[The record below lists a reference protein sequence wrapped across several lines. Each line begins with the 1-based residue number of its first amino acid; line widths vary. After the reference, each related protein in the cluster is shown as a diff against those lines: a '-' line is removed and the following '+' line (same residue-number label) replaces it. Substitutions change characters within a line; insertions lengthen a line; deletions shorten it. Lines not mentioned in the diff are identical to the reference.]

1 MQTGYASHRTS
12 FAETPRNS
20 SRWLSLTAAAIAA
33 ALVVVFALHA
43 LAQLDA
49 MAATLARVSGDL
61 QTLHGMNAKLDRLDG
76 MARTLQ
82 RMDAKL
88 SVTNSSLVVANRQLG
103 VMQSEAVASGQA
115 LQQMRTALV
124 GMRGDIRTMSHKIS
138 GSFLFRGVR

>member
-1 MQTGYASHRTS
+1 MQTGYASQRS
-12 FAETPRNS
+12 SVLDTPHHLGQ
-20 SRWLSLTAAAIAA
+20 WIGLTAAVIAA
-33 ALVVVFALHA
+33 VMVVLFALHA

-61 QTLHGMNAKLDRLDG
+61 QTLHTMNGKLDRLDG
-76 MARTLQ
+76 MAATLR

-88 SVTNSSLVVANRQLG
+88 SVTNGSLVIANRQLG
-103 VMQSEAVASGQA
+103 IMRSEAIASGRALTRMQA
-115 LQQMRTALV
+115 ALA